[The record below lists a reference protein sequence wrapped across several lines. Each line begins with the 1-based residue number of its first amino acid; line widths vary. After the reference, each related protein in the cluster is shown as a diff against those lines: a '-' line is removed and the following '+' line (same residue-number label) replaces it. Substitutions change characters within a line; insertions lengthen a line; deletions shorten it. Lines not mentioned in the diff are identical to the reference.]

1 MPGKTLLTEEQETQ
15 NLARAARA
23 YVALEAYRN
32 FKKEGPEEPHFR
44 DLLSDMMHY
53 ADANDFSFADELST
67 AQMNFGAE
75 MRGED

>member
-32 FKKEGPEEPHFR
+32 FKKEGPRRTPLPRSAFR
-44 DLLSDMMHY
+44 H
-53 ADANDFSFADELST
+53 DALRRCQRFFI
-67 AQMNFGAE
+67 
-75 MRGED
+75 RR